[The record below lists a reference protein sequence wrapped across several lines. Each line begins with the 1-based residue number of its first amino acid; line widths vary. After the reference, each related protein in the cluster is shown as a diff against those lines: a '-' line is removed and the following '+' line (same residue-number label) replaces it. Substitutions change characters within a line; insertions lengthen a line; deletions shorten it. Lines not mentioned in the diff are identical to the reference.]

1 MRSDPDKNHPQPPT
15 TPGDHDDD
23 DDHDQ
28 TSEHAL
34 QDRKHYLS
42 AAFGGFLV
50 GFGELIRAGSET
62 TNVTVLRISAVLREQ
77 FSPVLGAGWI
87 ALCLMAI
94 FSTILCS
101 IYRPASRKE
110 SFTLGLSVFAILA
123 AFTPQQQA
131 RSPLEASAQQV
142 SFFSFISQAVASRL
156 KQGEVGDYYFEF
168 SNRQKP
174 FQDKDGLISVYDI
187 SQQHLLIAKPMN
199 TARISKLR
207 LPRGHYILKFECSGC
222 ASLRT
227 QLMVEKPAEASMIKL
242 SHSRVP
248 LSFQRLFNADIVEV
262 IDVPDNELDRIV
274 NAYSAQ
280 EQEQ

>member
-1 MRSDPDKNHPQPPT
+1 MRSNPE
-15 TPGDHDDD
+15 DHSKSPSTHDH
-23 DDHDQ
+23 DHDQ
-28 TSEHAL
+28 DHDGAPEHAS
-34 QDRKHYLS
+34 RAREHYLS

-50 GFGELIRAGSET
+50 GFGELVRAGSET

-94 FSTILCS
+94 FSTILCG

-110 SFTLGLSVFAILA
+110 SFALGLSVFAILA

-131 RSPLEASAQQV
+131 RSPLAAATQQL
-142 SFFSFISQAVASRL
+142 SFFSFISQAIASRL

-168 SNRQKP
+168 SSQQSKS
-174 FQDKDGLISVYDI
+174 QDKDGLISVYDI
-187 SQQHLLIAKPMN
+187 SQQHLLIAQPMN

-207 LPRGHYILKFECSGC
+207 LPRGYYILKFECGGC

-227 QLMVEKPAEASMIKL
+227 QLIVEKPAEASIIKL
-242 SHSRVP
+242 SNSRVP

-280 EQEQ
+280 QE